1 MNHDD
6 HACLVFTISAMKIYV
21 HVYVHINHAS
31 NVMCIYSSFMN
42 EAPDRRFRRTI
53 GKGQWSKFKFDYL
66 LLNVTEF
73 RWKYYICKLAWQL
86 IGTQERFQFLPSGF
100 SRIL

>member
-42 EAPDRRFRRTI
+42 EAPIDD
-53 GKGQWSKFKFDYL
+53 FDVLSEKVNGLSSNSITYYL
-66 LLNVTEF
+66 T
-73 RWKYYICKLAWQL
+73 
-86 IGTQERFQFLPSGF
+86 
-100 SRIL
+100 